1 MKGKLVKIIII
12 KKIWAKTR
20 HSKPEGS
27 KKGANHR
34 KKRSRKDKAQGTKGR
49 FQQKA
54 ARNTKRGGN
63 IYVKYI

>member
-1 MKGKLVKIIII
+1 MGQNTALR
-12 KKIWAKTR
+12 TR
-20 HSKPEGS
+20 RL

-34 KKRSRKDKAQGTKGR
+34 KKRRKEKAQGTKGR

-63 IYVKYI
+63 IYM

>member
-1 MKGKLVKIIII
+1 MGQNT
-12 KKIWAKTR
+12 AFRTR
-20 HSKPEGS
+20 RL

-34 KKRSRKDKAQGTKGR
+34 KNRRRKEKAQGTKGR

-63 IYVKYI
+63 IYM

>member
-1 MKGKLVKIIII
+1 MGQNTAL
-12 KKIWAKTR
+12 KTR
-20 HSKPEGS
+20 RL
-27 KKGANHR
+27 KKGPTTE
-34 KKRSRKDKAQGTKGR
+34 KRRRKDKAQGTKGR